1 MLHTLIFS
9 LFILSRSLVSEAMS
23 SGVFVE
29 KQGFQATEAHQQEEA
44 LPQQPFCSTNSCKVI
59 PLDEK
64 GIQILQEDSL
74 KKVNELQDNKEI
86 QAFQQTLFRN
96 KGLVLEDKEFQ
107 EFVTELH
114 EKLPNSLSTCQNA
127 EKPTFVDPSNS
138 PEGNF
143 YIFVSFSLGEKAL
156 MNLAHE
162 AQHYGATLVLRGF
175 RDGSYAKTVQA
186 LQKIILKTNQ
196 GFTVDPELFTLF
208 SISSVPT
215 FVLTRSFPLNV
226 FERTSTPLHDRMQ
239 GHVSIHYAL
248 ETFSKE
254 GDLRAEAQ
262 AFLETS
268 LTDHSHEK
276 GTAK

>member
-1 MLHTLIFS
+1 
-9 LFILSRSLVSEAMS
+9 
-23 SGVFVE
+23 
-29 KQGFQATEAHQQEEA
+29 
-44 LPQQPFCSTNSCKVI
+44 
-59 PLDEK
+59 
-64 GIQILQEDSL
+64 
-74 KKVNELQDNKEI
+74 
-86 QAFQQTLFRN
+86 
-96 KGLVLEDKEFQ
+96 
-107 EFVTELH
+107 
-114 EKLPNSLSTCQNA
+114 
-127 EKPTFVDPSNS
+127 
-138 PEGNF
+138 
-143 YIFVSFSLGEKAL
+143 VSFSLGEKAL

-215 FVLTRSFPLNV
+215 FVLTRSFSLNV

-276 GTAK
+276 GIAK

>member
-1 MLHTLIFS
+1 
-9 LFILSRSLVSEAMS
+9 MS
-23 SGVFVE
+23 SGAFAE
-29 KQGFQATEAHQQEEA
+29 KEGFSREEAHQQEET
-44 LPQQPFCSTNSCKVI
+44 LLQQPSCSTNSCKVI

-64 GIQILQEDSL
+64 DIQILQEGSL
-74 KKVNELQDNKEI
+74 KKVNELQNNKEI
-86 QAFQQTLFRN
+86 QAFQQTLFQN

-127 EKPTFVDPSNS
+127 EKPTFVDPSDS
-138 PEGNF
+138 PEGKL

-162 AQHYGATLVLRGF
+162 AQHYGATLILRGLQE
-175 RDGSYAKTVQA
+175 RSYGKTVQT
-186 LQKIILKTNQ
+186 LQQIILKTKQ
-196 GFTVDPELFTLF
+196 GFIIDPELFTFF
-208 SISSVPT
+208 SVSSVPT
-215 FVLTRSFPLNV
+215 YILAKPFQLNSSELTPP
-226 FERTSTPLHDRMQ
+226 PLHDRMQ

-254 GDLRAEAQ
+254 GDLQAEAK
-262 AFLETS
+262 ALLADAEWTK
-268 LTDHSHEK
+268 HSHEK